1 MIQIKFSTDNA
12 SFDYEFSKAVNH
24 ALLQIQNAANEVEKT
39 DLLDQTNVRYPAKY
53 TIFDVNGNS
62 IGYVKFTK

>member
-12 SFDYEFSKAVNH
+12 SFADGFSKAVNH
-24 ALLQIQNAANEVEKT
+24 ALLQVQNAANELEET
-39 DLLDQTNVRYPAKY
+39 SLLYPAKY